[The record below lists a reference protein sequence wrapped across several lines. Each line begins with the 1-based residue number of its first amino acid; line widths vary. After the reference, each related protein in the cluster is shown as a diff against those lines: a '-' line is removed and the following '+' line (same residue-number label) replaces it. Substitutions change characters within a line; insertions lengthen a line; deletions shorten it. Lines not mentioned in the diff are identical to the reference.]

1 MMQKSE
7 PDTILDLVFNRD
19 QNPDHPAIES
29 PGSRPLTYREL
40 KIQVIHVIKT
50 LKALGFGRNDRIA
63 AVMPAGPETAVLG
76 IAIMAGFTHTPL
88 NPQFREPEFQVI
100 FSRLN
105 VKAVIVQKNSAT
117 AARAVAVS
125 QNIPV
130 IEITPSPDQAGSFF
144 MNGSIPEGGEDIG
157 CPSPED
163 TAIVMQT
170 SGTTA
175 LPKTVPLTQR
185 QVCTSAR
192 VLCSE
197 QSLTAQD
204 KSLHIVPH
212 FHLLGV
218 IGTVLVPLAAGGSV
232 ICTRDFIPPDFPGLL
247 KTCRPT
253 FYVAGPA
260 HHQAILQELKKV
272 PPGGLK
278 DHSLRF
284 IRSVSAPMPA
294 PVRQELGTLL
304 GVPVYESYAMT
315 ESPNITINMAG
326 KAGSVGIPLIES
338 LVILDED
345 GNQLGRYSTGE
356 VSIRGG
362 VVFSGYEDAPQENAS
377 AFTNGWFRTGD
388 MGYLD
393 DEGYLYLTGRKKELI
408 NKGGEKISPAE
419 VDQVLMTHPAVRQAM
434 AFRVTDPVLGED
446 IAAMAVLE
454 DVTTREED
462 LRRFLLDRLV
472 PFKVPRRIYRV
483 DEIPRGPTGKLLRY
497 VGTQR
502 YSGSGQDKSQ
512 RTGHTGDPVS
522 PAVSVFQE
530 KLLQIWKDLLNVPS
544 VSLDDDFFRSGGN
557 SLAAIELLIKIQ
569 RVFSL
574 SVPADMVYQCPTI
587 RQQALMIAQKS
598 GTGRQYHPLIVPLR
612 EGGTLPPLFC
622 MHPLGG
628 WIREYQYIS
637 RFLDQD
643 RPVYGIRARGLETEE
658 KPALT
663 IEEAVAEYSEAVRT
677 VRQRG
682 PYHLLGFS
690 GGGIYA
696 LELACRLQEQGESVP
711 YLGIIDV
718 SLPAAQNRLFNQ
730 IRFKKP
736 NLFIAAGLSL
746 YSLLNTRLKTKPG
759 SILYSLFVRGAGA
772 ISRILIVLQGSPSLP
787 SEAGFTREI
796 NHEWFS
802 VLPERQQELVKK
814 QIGALSIYHPRTFS
828 GNITLFST
836 GPDSE
841 FYPNDPAR
849 GWNSCITGK
858 TIIIDVPGDHISLHE
873 DPLGQVTAQKIEES
887 LKLADRP

>member
-1 MMQKSE
+1 MSGSKPEEGQ
-7 PDTILDLVFNRD
+7 DIG
-19 QNPDHPAIES
+19 S
-29 PGSRPLTYREL
+29 PG
-40 KIQVIHVIKT
+40 
-50 LKALGFGRNDRIA
+50 
-63 AVMPAGPETAVLG
+63 
-76 IAIMAGFTHTPL
+76 
-88 NPQFREPEFQVI
+88 
-100 FSRLN
+100 
-105 VKAVIVQKNSAT
+105 
-117 AARAVAVS
+117 
-125 QNIPV
+125 
-130 IEITPSPDQAGSFF
+130 PD
-144 MNGSIPEGGEDIG
+144 
-157 CPSPED
+157 D

-175 LPKTVPLTQR
+175 LPKIVPLTQR

-192 VLCSE
+192 VLSSE
-197 QSLTAQD
+197 QSLTALD

-272 PPGGLK
+272 PYSELK

-294 PVRQELGTLL
+294 PVRQELEMLL
-304 GVPVYESYAMT
+304 GIPVYESYAMT
-315 ESPNITINMAG
+315 ESPNITINMAR
-326 KAGSVGIPLIES
+326 KMESVGIPLIES
-338 LVILDED
+338 LVILDEN
-345 GNQLGRYSTGE
+345 GNQLGRCSTGE
-356 VSIRGG
+356 VSIRGD

-388 MGYLD
+388 MGYID

-434 AFRVTDPVLGED
+434 AFRITDPVLGED
-446 IAAMAVLE
+446 IAAMVVLE

-497 VGTQR
+497 VGTER
-502 YSGSGQDKSQ
+502 YSGSGQDKLQ
-512 RTGHTGDPVS
+512 TTLHTGDPVS

-544 VSLDDDFFRSGGN
+544 VSLDDDFFRCGGN

-574 SVPADMVYQCPTI
+574 SVPADTIYQCPTI
-587 RQQALMIAQKS
+587 RQQALMIAQKT

-637 RFLDQD
+637 RFLDKD
-643 RPVYGIRARGLETEE
+643 RPVYGIRARGLEPEE

-677 VRQRG
+677 VRPGG

-690 GGGIYA
+690 GGAIYA

-711 YLGIIDV
+711 YLGIIDM

-730 IRFKKP
+730 IRFRKP
-736 NLFIAAGLSL
+736 NLLITAGCSL
-746 YSLLNTRLKTKPG
+746 YSLLNTRLKKNPG
-759 SILYSLFVRGAGA
+759 SMLYSLFARGTGA
-772 ISRILIVLQGSPSLP
+772 ISRGLIFLQGSPSCP
-787 SEAGFTREI
+787 SEAECTPHI
-796 NHEWFS
+796 KPEWFS
-802 VLPERQQELVKK
+802 ALPERQQVLVKK
-814 QIGALSIYHPRTFS
+814 QIGALSLYHPRKFI
-828 GNITLFST
+828 GNVTLFST
-836 GPDSE
+836 GPDPE
-841 FYPNDPAR
+841 FYPGDPAR
-849 GWNSCITGK
+849 GWNSCVTGK
-858 TIIIDVPGDHISLHE
+858 AIIIDVPGDHISLHE

-887 LKLADRP
+887 LREI